1 MQTTQ
6 DCCLKVNRKML
17 VLRKMFVE
25 EKLGHC
31 PPPCG
36 KILATP
42 LKKIDERNFSK
53 ISIFD
58 TSIFYI
64 KMFHTQITRRLHS
77 KGLIFW
83 LYG

>member
-42 LKKIDERNFSK
+42 LLV
-53 ISIFD
+53 
-58 TSIFYI
+58 TV
-64 KMFHTQITRRLHS
+64 RLRPGVMVS
-77 KGLIFW
+77 ECVV
-83 LYG
+83 